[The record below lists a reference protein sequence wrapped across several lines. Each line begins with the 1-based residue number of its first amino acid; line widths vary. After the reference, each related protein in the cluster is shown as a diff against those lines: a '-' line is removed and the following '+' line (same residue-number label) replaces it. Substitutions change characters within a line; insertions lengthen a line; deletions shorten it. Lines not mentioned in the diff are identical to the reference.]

1 MYQLELSSKVK
12 KFILKRTPKEQ
23 KKLIEIFE
31 TLQENPYENDLS
43 IKPMKGASSNEYRL
57 RFGKYRIIYEVIDN
71 ELLIYLIDA
80 DSRGDIYKK

>member
-1 MYQLELSSKVK
+1 MYQIELSSKVK
-12 KFILKRTPKEQ
+12 KFIIKRTPKEQ

-43 IKPMKGASSNEYRL
+43 IKPMKGSTDQYRL
-57 RFGKYRIIYEVIDN
+57 RFGKYRIIYEIVDD
-71 ELLIYLIDA
+71 ELLIYMIDA

>member
-1 MYQLELSSKVK
+1 MYKLEISSKVK
-12 KFILKRTPKEQ
+12 KFIVKRTPKEQ

-31 TLQENPYENDLS
+31 TLQESPYENDLP
-43 IKPMKGASSNEYRL
+43 IKPMKGATSNNYRL
-57 RFGKYRIIYEVIDN
+57 RFGKYRIIYEIVDD